1 MSIDRVLRVKALWEE
16 VSEDKLRVDIF
27 IPWRFEVN
35 HNHLIQED
43 MRQKSMHFE
52 EK

>member
-1 MSIDRVLRVKALWEE
+1 MSTDRVLRVKELWEE
-16 VSEDKLRVDIF
+16 VSEEKLRVDIF
-27 IPWRFEVN
+27 RPRRSEVN

-43 MRQKSMHFE
+43 TRQKSTHFE

>member
-1 MSIDRVLRVKALWEE
+1 MSTDHVLQVKALWEE
-16 VSEDKLRVDIF
+16 VSEEKLRVDIF
-27 IPWRFEVN
+27 GPRGSEVN

-43 MRQKSMHFE
+43 TRQKSTHFK